1 MNFAMF
7 LDWHADLCQHNAAF
21 KKEVFR
27 RPSAPSEVL
36 QAGLKNTIGEREFR
50 AGECREQR
58 ARCCEV
64 V

>member
-1 MNFAMF
+1 MNFAKF
-7 LDWHADLCQHNAAF
+7 LDWHGDLCQHNAAF

-27 RPSAPSEVL
+27 RPVHAHGRS
-36 QAGLKNTIGEREFR
+36 QAGLKNTICEREFR

-58 ARCCEV
+58 ARCSEV